1 MSFSGFFR
9 ESAFNMR
16 AFCTNS
22 VLLLLVSCCS
32 GCKTTPRRPN
42 NVPASAVRIE
52 GVFIDCSIEE
62 TSHANRCTVYKE
74 SSGEVQ
80 VSGLFALSG
89 AGREASGAELRYVAF
104 DGSRIWLQD
113 ARTLQPVWLEEYAAP
128 GMVNRLAALAGGDA
142 ENCGRVA
149 RNQKPRKASDCAR
162 RAYADRRPF
171 FVSYDQNAVD
181 RGYTLG
187 FAGDRNG
194 GLYFVQYMYVGWPT
208 QPPSENVRFS
218 DDNRIRFGPCPKP
231 LLFERNN
238 GELTCIPSTE

>member
-1 MSFSGFFR
+1 
-9 ESAFNMR
+9 MR
-16 AFCTNS
+16 ACCTTS
-22 VLLLLVSCCS
+22 VLLLLVFCFS
-32 GCKTTPRRPN
+32 GCKTAPRRPN

-52 GVFIDCSIEE
+52 GVFIDCSVEE
-62 TSHANRCTVYKE
+62 ASHANRCTVYKE
-74 SSGEVQ
+74 GSGEVQ
-80 VSGLFALSG
+80 VSGLFAVSG

-104 DGSRIWLQD
+104 DGWRIWLQD

-142 ENCGRVA
+142 ENCGRVT

-171 FVSYDQNAVD
+171 FVSYDQNSVD
-181 RGYTLG
+181 RGSTLG

-194 GLYFVQYMYVGWPT
+194 GLYFVEYMYGGWPT
-208 QPPSENVRFS
+208 QPPSENVRVS

-231 LLFERNN
+231 FLFERNN